1 MVPRMFMRRIA
12 LYFVLA
18 LATAAQP
25 SFAAED
31 GELVL
36 KIKDAAVSFGSQPSI
51 DGYQP
56 YLNVRLHSETAK
68 ALKIF
73 TTRHVGRPVDSV
85 IDGKAQGRFI
95 VREPVDSALIQLPFA
110 GTLQDAK
117 QAAGRL
123 SSGLSTLLLRAAQ

>member
-1 MVPRMFMRRIA
+1 MDPRIFMRFAA
-12 LYFVLA
+12 LYVVLA
-18 LATAAQP
+18 FAIAAQP
-25 SFAAED
+25 SSAAED
-31 GELVL
+31 GELAL
-36 KIKDAAVSFGSQPSI
+36 KIQDASVSFGSQPSI

-68 ALKIF
+68 ALKLF
-73 TTRHVGRPVDSV
+73 TTRHVGRPVESV
-85 IDGKAQGRFI
+85 IDGKAQGRFV

-110 GTLQDAK
+110 GSLRDAK